1 MRDDAKRLNLRRIA
15 RFIRLV
21 WQSPGLLSFAK
32 SLVHDHVDELG
43 GGVCDC
49 RRCQEAL
56 SLIAKVEGGS
66 DEVEGRVK

>member
-1 MRDDAKRLNLRRIA
+1 VKDYAKQLNLRGIA

-32 SLVHDHVDELG
+32 SVVHDHIDELG
-43 GGVCDC
+43 GGACDC

-56 SLIAKVEGGS
+56 FMIAKVEGGS
-66 DEVEGRVK
+66 DEVSN

>member
-1 MRDDAKRLNLRRIA
+1 MRDYAKQLTLRGIA

-21 WQSPGLLSFAK
+21 WQSPGLLRFAK
-32 SLVHDHVDELG
+32 SLVHDHVAELR

-66 DEVEGRVK
+66 DEVSN

>member
-1 MRDDAKRLNLRRIA
+1 
-15 RFIRLV
+15 
-21 WQSPGLLSFAK
+21 LLSFAK